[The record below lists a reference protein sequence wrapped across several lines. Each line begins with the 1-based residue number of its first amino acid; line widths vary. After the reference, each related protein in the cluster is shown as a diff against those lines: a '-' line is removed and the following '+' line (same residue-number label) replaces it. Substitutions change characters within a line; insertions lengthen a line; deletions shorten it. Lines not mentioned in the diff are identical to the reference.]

1 MDKDNIHI
9 THVIIQC
16 GFNNVKKEKHSRDIL
31 AKYFECLDKIK
42 EKFPNAIILVG
53 EIIKHPFSENMNG
66 KIQIINNSLK
76 EDFPNLDGEI
86 RLVEHPILNGTPT
99 RNLLFDGDK
108 IHVNLKGTLKLLS
121 DSYRVEKE
129 KSPFKESRKIQGL
142 NSRFNGHGRSKRNR
156 QTARSTWNHY
166 RNHHK
171 TEEIMTR
178 TYV

>member
-1 MDKDNIHI
+1 
-9 THVIIQC
+9 
-16 GFNNVKKEKHSRDIL
+16 
-31 AKYFECLDKIK
+31 
-42 EKFPNAIILVG
+42 
-53 EIIKHPFSENMNG
+53 MNG

-121 DSYRVEKE
+121 DFYRVEKE
-129 KSPFKESRKIQGL
+129 KSPFKETRKIQGL
-142 NSRFNGHGRSKRNR
+142 NSRFNGHERSKRNQ
-156 QTARSTWNHY
+156 QTARSNWNHY

-171 TEEIMTR
+171 TEETMTG
-178 TYV
+178 TYVWECKIWT